1 MIAVMFN
8 LIFHTSV
15 VLIFNLIWLYQRKWE
30 GFKEGTVHKAKLG
43 GMFKGPT
50 GGYPIDLHGTELVI
64 PVTPDSILS
73 KLAEGSA
80 NSEKMTNEIL
90 DTVTGMLNGN
100 ASTGEVDQF
109 LELDNQ
115 MKEMLIGK
123 INKMLDALD
132 NKQTTSKKLL
142 KHKIVG

>member
-1 MIAVMFN
+1 MVM
-8 LIFHTSV
+8 V
-15 VLIFNLIWLYQRKWE
+15 
-30 GFKEGTVHKAKLG
+30 
-43 GMFKGPT
+43 
-50 GGYPIDLHGTELVI
+50 